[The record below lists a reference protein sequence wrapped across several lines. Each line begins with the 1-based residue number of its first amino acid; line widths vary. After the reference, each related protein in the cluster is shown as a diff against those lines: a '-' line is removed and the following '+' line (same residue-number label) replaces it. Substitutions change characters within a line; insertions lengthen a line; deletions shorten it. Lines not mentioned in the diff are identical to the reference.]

1 MAKEVIKSTMFV
13 VEIRRLVVLL
23 PPPPLDGAS
32 GAALAVVDRY
42 VARSFTVENDAFCYY
57 RYILF
62 IARLHTYKIPRRC

>member
-32 GAALAVVDRY
+32 GAALAVVDM
-42 VARSFTVENDAFCYY
+42 
-57 RYILF
+57 
-62 IARLHTYKIPRRC
+62 